1 MKAQAFKTLFTVVF
15 LMFFGTIITAQTFV
29 KPEQINTNSI
39 SAFLAGKNY
48 ETVEVTKEYL
58 KIKKKGAERTFYL
71 DLKDENRYIFFNIAY
86 KLIDQVDQAKL
97 DAYLKKVNE
106 SSVIKVRH
114 FEKGNDVQI
123 EYYFWTKQ
131 GFSYET
137 LLDAIDEF
145 YLYIGDC
152 VNDDTDKILQ

>member
-1 MKAQAFKTLFTVVF
+1 MKTQAFKTLFTVVF

-48 ETVEVTKEYL
+48 ETVETTKDYL
-58 KIKKKGAERTFYL
+58 KIKKKGGERAFYL
-71 DLKDENRYIFFNIAY
+71 DLKDTNRYIFFNIAY
-86 KLIDQVDQAKL
+86 KVIDHVDQAKL

-106 SSVIKVRH
+106 FNVVKVRY

-131 GFSYET
+131 GFTYET